1 MHALGN
7 LDLLGYFISTNTSS
21 EPAYSRPFVEN
32 KNVILR
38 TSFIFLA
45 LLLAPCLDSAQS
57 FTVHGSFDPGTYKPL
72 DGPQRWQRWVN
83 EDGASAAIH
92 IQSFS
97 TAAYLQAIADPSA
110 WNRSTGGFIRRLG
123 SSYGSNLIQNSVHES
138 MAAVARTD
146 PRYFACAC
154 TGFFHRTGHALEM
167 TFLTYTHDGHKI
179 LDIPQLSGVY
189 GSSMIESMWWPHH
202 YTALVQGVQT
212 GHIEVGLTGAVHLAQ
227 EFSPEFKRI
236 LHLHTVPVSDTH

>member
-1 MHALGN
+1 MPVVGN
-7 LDLLGYFISTNTSS
+7 LDRAGYFILGKASLAPSYPT
-21 EPAYSRPFVEN
+21 PFVEN
-32 KNVILR
+32 GTVTLKNSVC
-38 TSFIFLA
+38 FLA
-45 LLLAPCLDSAQS
+45 LLLASCLVSAQS
-57 FTVHGSFDPGTYKPL
+57 FTVHGSFDPDTYKPL

-110 WNRSTGGFIRRLG
+110 WNRSTGGFVRRLG
-123 SSYGSNLIQNSVHES
+123 RSYGSNLIQNSVHES

-167 TFLTYTHDGHKI
+167 TFLTYKHDGHKI

-202 YTALVQGVQT
+202 YTALAQGVQT

-236 LHLHTVPVSDTH
+236 LHLRTVPVSNMH